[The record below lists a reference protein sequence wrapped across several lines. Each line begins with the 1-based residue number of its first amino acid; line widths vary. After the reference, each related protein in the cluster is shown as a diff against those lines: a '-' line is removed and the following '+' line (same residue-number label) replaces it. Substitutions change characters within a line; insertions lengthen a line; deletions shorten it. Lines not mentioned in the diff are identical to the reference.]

1 MIKDMDLLLRE
12 NVSTMKLN
20 EINLV
25 NKGKKLKR
33 YDLCYTNKIGK
44 EKIYEIVSRNYI
56 KNINDLGGNIVGV
69 TIVAFSEDKE
79 QMLLLKEFRPTVNK
93 YVVNFVSG
101 LIDENEEIED
111 TIIRELFEETGITK
125 DRIKIDRILKSS
137 YSSIGMTDEKISL
150 AYVTIKM
157 DGLVLTNE
165 NTSSNEVL
173 NPFFVDKTIAKEMLE
188 NFEFTSRT
196 QAIVDVWVNGV

>member
-1 MIKDMDLLLRE
+1 
-12 NVSTMKLN
+12 
-20 EINLV
+20 
-25 NKGKKLKR
+25 
-33 YDLCYTNKIGK
+33 
-44 EKIYEIVSRNYI
+44 
-56 KNINDLGGNIVGV
+56 
-69 TIVAFSEDKE
+69 
-79 QMLLLKEFRPTVNK
+79 MLLLKEFRPTVNK

-125 DRIKIDRILKSS
+125 NRIKIDRILKSS

>member
-20 EINLV
+20 EIKLV

-44 EKIYEIVSRNYI
+44 KKIYEIVSRNYI
-56 KNINDLGGNIVGV
+56 KNIKDLGSNIVGV

-79 QMLLLKEFRPTVNK
+79 QMLLLKEFRPAVNK
-93 YVVNFVSG
+93 YVVNFVNG
-101 LIDENEEIED
+101 LIDDNEGIED

>member
-44 EKIYEIVSRNYI
+44 KKIYEIVSRNYI
-56 KNINDLGGNIVGV
+56 KNINDLGSNIVGV

-79 QMLLLKEFRPTVNK
+79 QMLLLKEFRPAVNK

-101 LIDENEEIED
+101 LIDDNEGIED

>member
-20 EINLV
+20 EIKLV

-56 KNINDLGGNIVGV
+56 KNINDLSGNIVGV

-79 QMLLLKEFRPTVNK
+79 QMLLLKEFRPAVNK

-125 DRIKIDRILKSS
+125 NRIKIDRILKSS

>member
-20 EINLV
+20 EIKLV

-44 EKIYEIVSRNYI
+44 KKIYEIVSRNYI
-56 KNINDLGGNIVGV
+56 KNIKDLGSNIVGV

-79 QMLLLKEFRPTVNK
+79 QMLLLKEFRPAVNK

-137 YSSIGMTDEKISL
+137 YSSIGMTDEKVSL

>member
-20 EINLV
+20 EIKLV

-56 KNINDLGGNIVGV
+56 KNIKDLGSNIVGV

-79 QMLLLKEFRPTVNK
+79 QMLLLKEFRPAVNK

-101 LIDENEEIED
+101 LIDDNEGIED

-137 YSSIGMTDEKISL
+137 YSSIGMTDEKVSL

-173 NPFFVDKTIAKEMLE
+173 NPFFADKTIAKEMLE

>member
-20 EINLV
+20 EIKLV

-79 QMLLLKEFRPTVNK
+79 QMLLLKEFRPAVNK

>member
-20 EINLV
+20 EIKLV

-44 EKIYEIVSRNYI
+44 KKIYEIVSRNYI
-56 KNINDLGGNIVGV
+56 KNIKDLGSNIVGV

-79 QMLLLKEFRPTVNK
+79 QMLLLKEFRPAVNK
-93 YVVNFVSG
+93 YVVNFVNG
-101 LIDENEEIED
+101 LIDDNEGIED

-125 DRIKIDRILKSS
+125 NRIKIDRILKSS

>member
-20 EINLV
+20 EIKLV

-56 KNINDLGGNIVGV
+56 KNIKDLGSNIVGV
-69 TIVAFSEDKE
+69 IIVAFSEDKE
-79 QMLLLKEFRPTVNK
+79 QMLLLKEFRPAVNK

>member
-20 EINLV
+20 EIKLV

-44 EKIYEIVSRNYI
+44 KKIYEIVSRNYI
-56 KNINDLGGNIVGV
+56 KNIKDLGSNIVGV

-79 QMLLLKEFRPTVNK
+79 QMLLLKEFRPAVNK

-125 DRIKIDRILKSS
+125 NRIKIDRILKSS

>member
-1 MIKDMDLLLRE
+1 
-12 NVSTMKLN
+12 
-20 EINLV
+20 
-25 NKGKKLKR
+25 
-33 YDLCYTNKIGK
+33 
-44 EKIYEIVSRNYI
+44 
-56 KNINDLGGNIVGV
+56 
-69 TIVAFSEDKE
+69 
-79 QMLLLKEFRPTVNK
+79 MLLLKEFRPAVNK

-101 LIDENEEIED
+101 LIDDNEGIED

>member
-20 EINLV
+20 EIKLV
-25 NKGKKLKR
+25 NKGKNLKR

-56 KNINDLGGNIVGV
+56 KNIKDLGSNIVGV
-69 TIVAFSEDKE
+69 IIVAFSEDKE
-79 QMLLLKEFRPTVNK
+79 QMLLLKEFRPAVNK